1 MFERTLKEDLG
12 VNSQVIFR
20 DVDENPVGCASL
32 AQVHHGHLVTG
43 EEVAIKIQYPTVAK
57 NTQTDLRNIELATR
71 ICERLFPRF
80 QYSVS
85 VSFLVSSQ
93 WIVPKIRSTVEREF
107 NFRSEAENLRD
118 CRAFFAETPS
128 VYVPK
133 PYLELCTKRI
143 VVMEYIHGTKVN
155 DVAALEREG
164 FDKTEIGRICVQAFS
179 DMIFRFHKLHMDP
192 HSGNLMVRRIPG
204 TEKPQLVILDHG
216 MYMYFREGFNEN
228 FRRLWF
234 AMISQDKEAIVEA
247 SKVWGLER
255 EAELLPMIFT
265 GRTTRMRNKL
275 GEELTEE
282 EIQKIRMK
290 MIERMQHTDKEKLEE
305 RMKRIQEF
313 AKSLPLE
320 LFSVMRVQLMVGV
333 GERSEA

>member
-1 MFERTLKEDLG
+1 MFP
-12 VNSQVIFR
+12 F
-20 DVDENPVGCASL
+20 
-32 AQVHHGHLVTG
+32 
-43 EEVAIKIQYPTVAK
+43 
-57 NTQTDLRNIELATR
+57 
-71 ICERLFPRF
+71 F
-80 QYSVS
+80 YSP
-85 VSFLVSSQ
+85 Q

-204 TEKPQLVILDHG
+204 TERPQLVILDHG

-247 SKVWGLER
+247 SKVWGIER

-333 GERSEA
+333 GERGEA